1 MSKKQFSLWSQIP
14 LKHLTD
20 SVMCHVSANKMMIR
34 VILNKKYKYL
44 KLNKLKNYSF
54 FFFFFFFFKKERKRN
69 GLGYQSAT
77 PVTFRFTLIQRRAI
91 CNLGQPQ

>member
-20 SVMCHVSANKMMIR
+20 SVICNVSANKIMIR
-34 VILNKKYKYL
+34 VTLNKKYKYL

-54 FFFFFFFFKKERKRN
+54 FFFF
-69 GLGYQSAT
+69 
-77 PVTFRFTLIQRRAI
+77 
-91 CNLGQPQ
+91 